1 MLKEFKNDIYPHR
14 LWVATS
20 WEDVK
25 DKFVYHKN
33 NEPIEKYGDGDAYT
47 YDCVRHRESKQCGTL
62 MLFIM
67 KESLP
72 SSYIVD
78 IIFHES
84 THAVNLMCD
93 EIGVRFDLSN
103 DYHSAYMVQWVS
115 ICCWEVLQKEIY
127 KDNK

>member
-1 MLKEFKNDIYPHR
+1 MLKEFKNDIYPHS
-14 LWVATS
+14 LWIATS

-33 NEPIEKYGDGDAYT
+33 NEPIEKYEDGYAYT
-47 YDCVRHRESKQCGTL
+47 YDCVRHRKSKQCGTL